1 MENWDLNIFL
11 YGFCRFYNNEDKYYE
26 EKAMASLGFS
36 QAISSGSFR
45 VRHCLSSEV
54 DTLEI
59 FQDLK

>member
-1 MENWDLNIFL
+1 
-11 YGFCRFYNNEDKYYE
+11 
-26 EKAMASLGFS
+26 MASLGFS